1 MSWSLRTGLA
11 VVNVA
16 LEGMATFGAAAA
28 GDASRVLVDRDG
40 FAEKVAEA
48 VGWVVSPAS
57 MSDAL
62 ASLAGVGDVAAVARE
77 IPGVAS

>member
-11 VVNVA
+11 VDLA
-16 LEGMATFGAAAA
+16 LEGMATFGAAA
-28 GDASRVLVDRDG
+28 
-40 FAEKVAEA
+40 A

-62 ASLAGVGDVAAVARE
+62 ASLAGVGDVVAVARE